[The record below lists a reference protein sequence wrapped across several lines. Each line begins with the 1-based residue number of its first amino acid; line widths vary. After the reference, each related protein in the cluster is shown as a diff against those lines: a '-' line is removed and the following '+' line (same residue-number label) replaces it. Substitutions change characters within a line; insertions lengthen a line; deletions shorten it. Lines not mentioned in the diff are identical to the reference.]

1 MNDRPFFEGRYVT
14 RFARWARG
22 KDTFV
27 EMSEIA
33 EEKPAPAA
41 EKEAE
46 PASEK
51 EVINT
56 FQTLRQEASQL
67 FTKINEL
74 ENEKAEHALVIDAIK
89 DLDPKRKCFRLIGGV
104 LVERTVEEVLPAV
117 EKNRDGLQQV
127 IEKLMAQR
135 DEKVDRVEYLQKKY
149 KIRVKGEPDPE
160 EEGEAGGSGG
170 TQGVLA

>member
-1 MNDRPFFEGRYVT
+1 
-14 RFARWARG
+14 
-22 KDTFV
+22 
-27 EMSEIA
+27 MSEIT
-33 EEKPAPAA
+33 EEKASAT
-41 EKEAE
+41 KQDD

-67 FTKINEL
+67 FSKINEL

-117 EKNRDGLQQV
+117 QKNTDGLSAV
-127 IEKLMAQR
+127 IEKLTQQR
-135 DEKVDRVEYLQKKY
+135 DDKVDRVEYLQKKY
-149 KIRVKGEPDPE
+149 KIRVRGEEAPE
-160 EEGEAGGSGG
+160 DEENDGEAGK
-170 TQGVLA
+170 QGVLA